1 MMKQLVAHTIL
12 FSIFL
17 TACAS
22 QPVNAQAQTEPVF
35 SAAAKNPDDQIAFQ
49 HKDNTTTIEIHSPL
63 GIGSAKF
70 KLESGAM
77 PEAII
82 LQLHLK
88 GLENF
93 RLISAQHSVSA
104 SVSSGEGFKAQSQRK
119 ISGNSE
125 QVMLAFDALWLDIE
139 IKSSSPKVPLTEGY
153 FEIVFPKEF
162 VQETGNSFEI
172 QWIDFYR

>member
-1 MMKQLVAHTIL
+1 MKQLVVCTIL

-22 QPVNAQAQTEPVF
+22 QPVNAQAQAEPVF
-35 SAAAKNPDDQIAFQ
+35 SAVAKNADDQIAFQ
-49 HKDNTTTIEIHSPL
+49 YKDNTTTIEVYSPL

-70 KLESGAM
+70 ELESGGM
-77 PEAII
+77 PEMII

-93 RLISAQHSVSA
+93 RLISAKHNISA
-104 SVSSGEGFKAQSQRK
+104 SIPSGEGFKAQSQSK
-119 ISGNSE
+119 ISGDSE
-125 QVMLAFDALWLDIE
+125 QVMLAFDPLWLEIE
-139 IKSSSPKVPLTEGY
+139 IKAPSQKVPLTEGH